1 MKLIKRLG
9 KKIWVKFQISMRDG
23 ILSKKTEN
31 IDSYEQKAMSIFR
44 KMLRHPESKFT
55 MAPVSGKKYIVNKPL
70 GIFIMIDDSFL
81 EITNHI
87 YHYEIKLRYN
97 NAIRL
102 IKLFNSRVE
111 EDAISYEKEIKSNI
125 QMSLDTIL
133 TKVTPKK

>member
-1 MKLIKRLG
+1 MKKLF
-9 KKIWVKFQISMRDG
+9 KKIVLKYKKTIRDG
-23 ILSKKTEN
+23 MFAPKINKEDN
-31 IDSYEQKAMSIFR
+31 YEQKAMSIFR

-55 MAPVSGKKYIVNKPL
+55 IAPVSGKRYIVNKPL
-70 GIFIMIDDSFL
+70 GIFILIDDSFL

-87 YHYEIKLRYN
+87 YHYELKLKYN
-97 NAIRL
+97 NAVRL

-133 TKVTPKK
+133 NKVSSTK